1 LRAQLKKAEKVR
13 GLREKIKDLAYA
25 KFVEVQDKHL
35 SAVETINY
43 IARRKQKLEEL
54 FRKKCSDESLYLEE
68 LWRVRMELSSMEEEL
83 EEMLKY
89 KCELEE
95 QLNALRQEL
104 LKKNLDLKLAERM
117 VERKKEGLRK
127 EILRDQQKELD
138 ERAML
143 MFVRST

>member
-1 LRAQLKKAEKVR
+1 LRARLKKAEKVKN
-13 GLREKIKDLAYA
+13 LRERIKDLAYA

-35 SAVETINY
+35 SVVETINC
-43 IARRKQKLEEL
+43 IARRKQKLEDL
-54 FRKKCSDESLYLEE
+54 FRKKCSDGSLYLEE
-68 LWRVRMELSSMEEEL
+68 LWGVRMELSSMEEEL
-83 EEMLKY
+83 EEMQKY

-95 QLNALRQEL
+95 QLNELRQEL
-104 LKKNLDLKLAERM
+104 LNKNLDLKLAERM

-143 MFVRST
+143 MFARST